1 MTTRDQIWSKEFI
14 FISLSSFF
22 MFLTFYISVT
32 SFPLYIRDML
42 HGNAQQ
48 MGLVVTFYVIG
59 SVLVRPFTGQWV
71 DRWGREKIALIG
83 TGIFLI
89 ACISYFSANAIIAFL
104 LLRFIHGASYAIIS
118 TSTNSIAA
126 SLVPDS
132 RQGEGIGYF
141 SMFMSVA
148 MVIGPALG
156 LYIWKDGNAH
166 NLFTTISVVAGISM
180 IFLILS
186 MKRAPSPARK
196 PQQVHSN
203 GPKKALRWNNIFE
216 RKALPLAIVGFVL
229 AFSYGPIAGF
239 IAPFTS
245 EIHEPNASGIFFIIF
260 AAMIVLFRP
269 LVGRLF
275 DNYNEHILF
284 YPGMIFFALG
294 LFMLSQAHTGS
305 WVIISSIFSGIGYG
319 ALFPCLQ
326 ATILRLSPSDR
337 TGVANGTF
345 FLLFDLGYGVGTY
358 VMGIIASHS
367 SYSLM
372 YLFAAGIAIVTLILY
387 YVLHHRQISSTHK

>member
-1 MTTRDQIWSKEFI
+1 MTTKDKIWSKDFI
-14 FISLSSFF
+14 LISLSSFF

-32 SFPLYIRDML
+32 SFPLYIRDTL

-59 SVLVRPFTGQWV
+59 SVLARPFTGQWV
-71 DRWGREKIALIG
+71 DRWGKEKLALIG

-89 ACISYFSANAIIAFL
+89 TCISYFSANAIIAFL
-104 LLRFIHGASYAIIS
+104 LLRFIHGTSYATIS

-126 SLVPDS
+126 SLVPAS
-132 RQGEGIGYF
+132 RQGEGMGYF
-141 SMFMSVA
+141 SMFMSIA

-156 LYIWKDGNAH
+156 LYIWKDGNVQY
-166 NLFTTISVVAGISM
+166 LFTTISVIAGLSLVCLIFSM
-180 IFLILS
+180 Q
-186 MKRAPSPARK
+186 RAPVPARK
-196 PQQVHSN
+196 AKEVQSSDA
-203 GPKKALRWNNIFE
+203 KTALRWHNIFE
-216 RKALPLAIVGFVL
+216 RKAVPVSIVGFML

-245 EIHEPNASGIFFIIF
+245 EIREPTVSGIFFIIF
-260 AAMIVLFRP
+260 ATMIVLFRP
-269 LVGRLF
+269 FVGKLF

-294 LFMLSQAHTGS
+294 LFVLSQAHTGA
-305 WVIISSIFSGIGYG
+305 WVMIASVFSGIGYG

-326 ATILRLSPSDR
+326 ATILKLSPSNR
-337 TGVANGTF
+337 IGVANGTF

-358 VMGIIASHS
+358 VMGIVASLS
-367 SYSLM
+367 NYSVM
-372 YLFAAGIAIVTLILY
+372 YMSAAGIAIVSLILY
-387 YVLHHRQISSTHK
+387 YVLHHRQVHY